1 MTPMISL
8 PQQEAERPQES
19 DKWKYTK
26 YTPSKATAARL
37 TVVAWDQSSPA
48 FGSAFPPIGIT
59 LVKEELDY

>member
-8 PQQEAERPQES
+8 PQQEAERPQNQTNES
-19 DKWKYTK
+19 TQS
-26 YTPSKATAARL
+26 TPQVKATAARL